1 MLLTVPDDYSLET
14 VGLTQSLIKAYK
26 NCKILFLFNINRFE
40 PIYKT
45 DRFTIN
51 NAIHSSLE
59 SFYKSNGKNDLSD
72 LIKILKEYGLD
83 GNLTDVTDIEQ
94 VKNDLEG
101 VDFSDAADDDK
112 EIFIKYGLL
121 EEEAKPCDDKLK
133 TEFEKAKI
141 NAIMDK
147 YKEIYK
153 NDTLLKNKNAEITY
167 KKLFNEVLYLGKTD
181 LEFSDKNKIYLMDHK
196 FLRNIATGKMEFELA
211 YDFQSQFYD
220 FLRENI
226 YYCFIYNVI
235 RNPMNK
241 ETDDPN
247 KYFKKLTK
255 LINEKPD
262 YYFYRFTIHYSN
274 EKRKM
279 FVKELENLTNE
290 IKLFL
295 KGIIKPYKNE
305 NHCTNKYGEC
315 LFHQVCLSDNLSM
328 CTKRKE
334 FFPELET
341 EKIDE

>member
-1 MLLTVPDDYSLET
+1 MLLTVPDDYALET
-14 VGLTQSLIKAYK
+14 VGLTQSLIKSYK
-26 NCKILFLFNINRFE
+26 NCKILFLFSINRLE

-59 SFYKSNGKNDLSD
+59 SFYESNGENYLCY
-72 LIKILKEYGLD
+72 E
-83 GNLTDVTDIEQ
+83 
-94 VKNDLEG
+94 
-101 VDFSDAADDDK
+101 
-112 EIFIKYGLL
+112 
-121 EEEAKPCDDKLK
+121 KLK
-133 TEFEKAKI
+133 TEFEKAKV
-141 NAIMDK
+141 NAIMNK

-153 NDTLLKNKNAEITY
+153 NDILFKNKNAEIIY
-167 KKLFNEVLYLGKTD
+167 KKLFNGVLYSGKID
-181 LEFSDKNKIYLMDHK
+181 LEFFDKNKIYLMDHK
-196 FLRNIATGKMEFELA
+196 FLRNIETGKMEFELA

-226 YYCFIYNVI
+226 YYSFIYNVI
-235 RNPMNK
+235 RNPANK
-241 ETDDPN
+241 ETGEPN

-255 LINEKPD
+255 LINEKHD

-328 CTKRKE
+328 CTKRKK
-334 FFPELET
+334 FFPELNKKE
-341 EKIDE
+341 EVL